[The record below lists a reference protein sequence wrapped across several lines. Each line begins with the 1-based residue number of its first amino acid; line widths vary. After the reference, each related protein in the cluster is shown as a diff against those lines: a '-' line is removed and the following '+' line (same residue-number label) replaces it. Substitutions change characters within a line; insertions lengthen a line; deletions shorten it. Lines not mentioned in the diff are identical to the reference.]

1 MMHVQQAVG
10 LTTEEICSILSVLF
24 QNDSLLLEWCKMKT
38 CIVSQHGDKGTALHG
53 LVRTA
58 LTQVDDA
65 MPKSCN
71 CIDCCA
77 KASNLSGRKGQ

>member
-1 MMHVQQAVG
+1 MMHVQRAVG
-10 LTTEEICSILSVLF
+10 LTTEEICFILPVLF

-58 LTQVDDA
+58 LTQVDDEKT
-65 MPKSCN
+65 MPKSCH
-71 CIDCCA
+71 
-77 KASNLSGRKGQ
+77 